1 MKKQEVNRSRGWK
14 AIEED
19 KRKRPHRIVA
29 HGAYWDFKAFL
40 VDS

>member
-14 AIEED
+14 AIEE